1 MELQTFLEQS
11 YTAYQ
16 AVENAARFL
25 ENKGFRALSEAQ
37 PYSIER
43 GGKYYV
49 IRDGSALIA
58 FSVGKTNT
66 FRFAAS
72 HTDSPAFKIKG
83 DAVSTVENYVKYNVE
98 KYGGG
103 IFYTWLDRPLC
114 LAGRV
119 IVKKGETLKS
129 VPVVSEQTFVIP
141 SVAIHYNRSA
151 NDGIKLNPQT
161 DCAPLAALDGAIASV
176 KELFAERVDGTVVD
190 WDLYVACKE
199 KPFLCGVKEE
209 FLSSPRIDNLT
220 SVFSSLEALVSC
232 RPDAIA
238 MVYLADNEEVG
249 SATKQGAGS
258 TFLRETTERVF
269 AALGGNELNAAL
281 AQSLFLSVDNAHSLH
296 PNHPELSDPT
306 NKTLLGKGVVI
317 KRHANQ
323 NYTTDALSSAII
335 KELFDR
341 ANVPHQDFYMRS
353 DLPCGGTLGAISSSQ
368 LSVRSADIGL
378 PQLAMHSAVETMC
391 LSDYDA
397 MKRGI
402 EAFLS
407 CRFAVNG
414 YDEFTL

>member
-1 MELQTFLEQS
+1 MKLQTFLEHS
-11 YTAYQ
+11 LTAYQ

-25 ENKGFRALSEAQ
+25 ESKGFSALSETQ
-37 PYSIER
+37 PYAVER

-58 FSVGKTNT
+58 FSVGRTNT

-72 HTDSPAFKIKG
+72 HTDSPAFKVKG
-83 DAVSTVENYVKYNVE
+83 DVVSTVENYVKFNVE

-103 IFYTWLDRPLC
+103 LFYTWLDRPLGI
-114 LAGRV
+114 AGRV
-119 IVKKGETLKS
+119 IVKKDGTLKS
-129 VPVVSEQTFVIP
+129 VPVVGEETFVIP

-176 KELFAERVDGTVVD
+176 KELFSDRADGTIVD
-190 WDLYVACKE
+190 WDLYVVCKE
-199 KPFLCGVKEE
+199 KPFISGAMGE

-220 SVFSSLEALVSC
+220 SVFSSLEALAAC

-238 MVYLADNEEVG
+238 TVYLADNEEVG

-258 TFLRETTERVF
+258 TFLRETAERVY
-269 AALGGNELNAAL
+269 AALGGTELNAAL
-281 AQSLFLSVDNAHSLH
+281 AQSLFLSVDNAHALH

-323 NYTTDALSSAII
+323 NYTTDAVSSAIV

-341 ANVPHQDFYMRS
+341 AGVPHQDFYMRS

-391 LSDYDA
+391 VLDYDA
-397 MKRGI
+397 IKRGI

-407 CRFAVNG
+407 SRFAVNAYG
-414 YDEFTL
+414 EFVL